1 MSTWGSARRQ
11 RGLYEELAAT
21 FTEFLWVLIN
31 WPLVKLGGI
40 SFVI

>member
-1 MSTWGSARRQ
+1 MSTRGPTRWQ
-11 RGLYEELAAT
+11 RGLSEELAVT